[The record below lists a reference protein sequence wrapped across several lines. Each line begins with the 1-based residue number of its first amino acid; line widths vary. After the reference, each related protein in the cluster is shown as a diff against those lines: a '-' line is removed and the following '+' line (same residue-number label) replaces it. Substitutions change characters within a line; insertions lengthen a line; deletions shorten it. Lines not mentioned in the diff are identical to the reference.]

1 MMGLLGHSESLGTEP
16 YSHPVTTPGHS
27 GEHSAGLGRGV
38 GGLSVEAR
46 GRGWVVSDLSLASSP
61 LVAPQLD
68 HFTSVGVLNQ
78 VRVYAH

>member
-16 YSHPVTTPGHS
+16 YSHPVTAPGHS
-27 GEHSAGLGRGV
+27 GEHSAGLGSGG

-46 GRGWVVSDLSLASSP
+46 GRVVSDLSLASSP

-78 VRVYAH
+78 VCVYAH